1 MCVAY
6 PLSDVEIE
14 TQDEDE
20 VGRATFF
27 VQCRFLLEG
36 CCLLILALSSM
47 KRGPLLE
54 LLHLK
59 FKVGVLRCWDRAKQ
73 SLRNQP
79 GFLPRR

>member
-20 VGRATFF
+20 VGRAASFD
-27 VQCRFLLEG
+27 QRKQLLEA
-36 CCLLILALSSM
+36 CLSILALFLL

-54 LLHLK
+54 VLHLK
-59 FKVGVLRCWDRAKQ
+59 FII
-73 SLRNQP
+73 
-79 GFLPRR
+79 